1 MDHRETLP
9 SRGISR
15 KDMMKRVARFG
26 KLKGSDGGLPDSRMP
41 GCERILYNAIGGNAP
56 GSEFTT
62 DSMRRIEAAGALPG
76 RAMRKGGRRKA
87 EGGR

>member
-41 GCERILYNAIGGNAP
+41 GCERILYNVIGGNAP
-56 GSEFTT
+56 SSEFTT
-62 DSMRRIEAAGALPG
+62 DPCGGSKPRGRSPG
-76 RAMRKGGRRKA
+76 GL
-87 EGGR
+87 